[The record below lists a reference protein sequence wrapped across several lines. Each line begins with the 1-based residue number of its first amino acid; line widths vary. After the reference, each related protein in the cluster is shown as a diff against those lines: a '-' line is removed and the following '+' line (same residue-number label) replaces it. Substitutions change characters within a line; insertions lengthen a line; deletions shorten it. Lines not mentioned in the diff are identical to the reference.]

1 MRKRRDMGDKNLL
14 ERGFTLVELLIVVT
28 ILGILA
34 GVVVFAVG
42 NFTTQAKS
50 SACGTEKTT
59 LETAIEAYRS
69 MPTHSPSD
77 NPTVADL
84 KSDKLIK
91 TDPTSYTVSGGS
103 VVAIT
108 PNPNGCT

>member
-1 MRKRRDMGDKNLL
+1 MRKRTDMGDKNLL

-59 LETAIEAYRS
+59 LETAVEAYRS
-69 MPTHSPSD
+69 MPNHAPTD
-77 NPTVADL
+77 NPTVSDL
-84 KSDKLIK
+84 KADKLIK
-91 TDPTSYTVSGGS
+91 TDPVSYTVTGGN
-103 VVAIT
+103 VVALS
-108 PNPNGCT
+108 PNPNGCS